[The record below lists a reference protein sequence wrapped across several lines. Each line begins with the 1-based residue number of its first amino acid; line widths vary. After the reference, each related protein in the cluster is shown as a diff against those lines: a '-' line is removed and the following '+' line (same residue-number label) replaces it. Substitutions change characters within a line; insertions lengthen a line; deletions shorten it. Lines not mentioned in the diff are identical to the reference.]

1 MSRIFNVLRRWYA
14 MSFALECHIDIS
26 VLNFIPITLAHW
38 PPFVRAAIEYIHK
51 EYPEPWAD
59 RQEEATVII
68 LTFIE
73 YEYLHISFS
82 VCLQG
87 IYKL

>member
-1 MSRIFNVLRRWYA
+1 MSRIFNVFRGWYA
-14 MSFALECHIDIS
+14 ISSALECHIIIS
-26 VLNFIPITLAHW
+26 VLNFTTITLAHW

-68 LTFIE
+68 LTFIQ
-73 YEYLHISFS
+73 YEYLHIIFFRIFTGYS
-82 VCLQG
+82 
-87 IYKL
+87 